1 MAKGKKPAKK
11 SAPKKAAAKK
21 PAPRK
26 AARKAAPK
34 RPAPRAA
41 KAPAAPK
48 WKMPGVQDVIPNLV
62 FKNAAAAIDFY
73 KSAFDAQELMR
84 HPAPDGKSIWH
95 AELRIGDTVI
105 AMNDDMP
112 GGPGLVTP
120 ASATH
125 KPTGSFMIYSADADG
140 MFNKAVAAGGKP
152 VMPMMDMFWG
162 DRMGTVVDPFG
173 HAWMLGTHV
182 KDMTM
187 EEQRKAGEEFARQM
201 AAQQQQPPAT
211 QAQPSPPRPSQPPP
225 SSGGSTPPPPP
236 TH

>member
-11 SAPKKAAAKK
+11 SASKKTAAKK

-34 RPAPRAA
+34 RAAARAA

-48 WKMPGVQDVIPNLV
+48 WKIAGTQDIIPTLV
-62 FKNAAAAIDFY
+62 YRNAAAAIDFY
-73 KSAFDAQELMR
+73 KAAFGAQELTR

-95 AELRIGDTVI
+95 AQLRIGDTVI
-105 AMNDDMP
+105 ALNDDMP

-125 KPTGSFMIYSADADG
+125 KPTGSFMLYSADVDA
-140 MFNKAVAAGGKP
+140 MFHKAVAAGAKP
-152 VMPMMDMFWG
+152 AMPVTDMFWG

-182 KDMTM
+182 KDLTT
-187 EEQRKAGEEFARQM
+187 EEMRKAGEEFARQM
-201 AAQQQQPPAT
+201 AAQQPPPA
-211 QAQPSPPRPSQPPP
+211 AQGQTSPQPPRPSQPPP
-225 SSGGSTPPPPP
+225 PSGGSTPPPA
-236 TH
+236 H